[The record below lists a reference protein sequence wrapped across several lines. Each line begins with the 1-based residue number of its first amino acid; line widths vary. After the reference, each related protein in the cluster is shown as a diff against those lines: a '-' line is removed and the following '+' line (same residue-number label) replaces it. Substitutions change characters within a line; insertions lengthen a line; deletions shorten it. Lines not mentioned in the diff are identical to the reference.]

1 MRNGLVAS
9 GPAKAGH
16 HRHHGPAKAGHY
28 RCDGTS
34 PVVSAFRR
42 TISRLSAFTRTVA
55 IVVLCAT
62 PAPAQTP
69 LPMESVTL
77 EQAIERAIKN
87 NPTVAQAAQ
96 GILRAESLL
105 QQARAA
111 TMPFVTANVSTLV
124 NSTERR
130 FDDVIT
136 SPRTQATLSAQLG
149 MPVLAASRWAATT
162 QARDQVEIAN
172 LSTAEVRTDIA
183 VATAQTYLAIIAQK
197 RQVDVSLRARETSM
211 AHLDYARRRL
221 EAGAGTRLNELRA
234 GQEVATNEARLE
246 NAQLG
251 VRRAQEALGVL
262 IAANGPADAAS
273 EPAFNVP
280 AAVDEAGWMAVRP
293 DLRLFVAQERAAD
306 RVWRDSSKDWFPT
319 AMASFDPQALVPAS
333 IFSSARSWRFV
344 VNFSQPV
351 FDGGARRGQK
361 RFREANFNASR
372 LALQGLQIQARSE
385 VRLAQETVRS
395 TQRAFE
401 SLRSAAQQAV
411 EVLKITTFAFEAGA
425 TTNLEVIDAQRQ
437 ARDAD
442 SSVAV
447 AEDAVRRAQLDL
459 LTALG
464 RFPQ

>member
-1 MRNGLVAS
+1 
-9 GPAKAGH
+9 
-16 HRHHGPAKAGHY
+16 
-28 RCDGTS
+28 
-34 PVVSAFRR
+34 
-42 TISRLSAFTRTVA
+42 
-55 IVVLCAT
+55 
-62 PAPAQTP
+62 
-69 LPMESVTL
+69 METVTL
-77 EQAIERAIKN
+77 EQAVERAIKN
-87 NPTVAQAAQ
+87 NPTVAQASQ
-96 GILRAESLL
+96 GILRAEGLL

-111 TMPFVTANVSTLV
+111 TMPFATANLTSLV

-136 SPRTQATLSAQLG
+136 SPRTQGTFSAQLG
-149 MPVLAASRWAATT
+149 VPVLAASRWAATA
-162 QARDQVEIAN
+162 QARDQIEIAN

-197 RQVDVSLRARETSM
+197 RQVDVSLRARETAM

-221 EAGAGTRLNELRA
+221 EAGAGTRVNELRA

-262 IAANGPADAAS
+262 IASNGPADAAS
-273 EPAFNVP
+273 EPRFDIP
-280 AAVDEAGWMAVRP
+280 ATVEEAGWMTLRP
-293 DLRLFVAQERAAD
+293 DLLLFVAQERAAD

-319 AMASFDPQALVPAS
+319 AVASFDPQALVPAS

-344 VNFSQPV
+344 VNFSQPL
-351 FDGGARRGQK
+351 FDGGQRRGLR

-372 LALQGLQIQARSE
+372 LAVQGLQIQARSE

-395 TQRAFE
+395 TERAFE
-401 SLRSAAQQAV
+401 NLRSAAQQAA

-442 SSVAV
+442 SAAAV
-447 AEDAVRRAQLDL
+447 AEDGVRRAELDL

>member
-1 MRNGLVAS
+1 MVKTTILT
-9 GPAKAGH
+9 
-16 HRHHGPAKAGHY
+16 
-28 RCDGTS
+28 C
-34 PVVSAFRR
+34 VVTLF
-42 TISRLSAFTRTVA
+42 TVTLSAQ
-55 IVVLCAT
+55 
-62 PAPAQTP
+62 APP
-69 LPMESVTL
+69 PMESVTL
-77 EQAIERAIKN
+77 EQAVERAIKN
-87 NPTVAQAAQ
+87 NPTVAQASQ

-111 TMPFVTANVSTLV
+111 TMPFVTASLSSLV

-130 FDDVIT
+130 FDDVVT
-136 SPRTQATLSAQLG
+136 SPRTQATISAQLG
-149 MPVLAASRWAATT
+149 MPVLAASRWAATA
-162 QARDQVEIAN
+162 QARDQIEIAN
-172 LSTAEVRTDIA
+172 LSTADVRTDIA

-197 RQVDVSLRARETSM
+197 RQVEVSLRARETSM

-262 IAANGPADAAS
+262 IASNGPADAAS
-273 EPAFNVP
+273 EPAFSIPNADQP
-280 AAVDEAGWMAVRP
+280 EAGWMALRP
-293 DLRLFVAQERAAD
+293 DLRLFVAEERAAD

-319 AMASFDPQALVPAS
+319 AIATFDPQALVPAS

-344 VNFSQPV
+344 VNFSQPI
-351 FDGGARRGQK
+351 FDGGQRKGLK
-361 RFREANFNASR
+361 NFRESNFNAAR
-372 LALQGLQIQARSE
+372 LAVQGLQIQARSE
-385 VRLAQETVRS
+385 VRLARETVAS

-401 SLRSAAQQAV
+401 SLRSAAQQAA

-442 SSVAV
+442 SAGAV

-464 RFPQ
+464 RFPNGP